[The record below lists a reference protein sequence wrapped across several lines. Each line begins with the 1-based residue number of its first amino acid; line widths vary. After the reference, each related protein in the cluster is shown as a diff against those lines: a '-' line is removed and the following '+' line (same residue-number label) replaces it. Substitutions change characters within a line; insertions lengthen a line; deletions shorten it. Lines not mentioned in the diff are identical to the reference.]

1 MGHVRV
7 RYFASLRERKG
18 VEEEQ
23 VELIE
28 GETLGA
34 LYLRLCPPTP
44 EGVLPVA
51 YARNLAYA
59 SADEIPVDGDEV
71 SFLPPIGG
79 G

>member
-1 MGHVRV
+1 MRV

-18 VEEEQ
+18 IEEEQ
-23 VELIE
+23 VELLE

-34 LYLRLCPPTP
+34 LYLRLCPPIP
-44 EGVLPVA
+44 GGVLPVA
-51 YARNLAYA
+51 YARNLTYA
-59 SADEIPVDGDEV
+59 GADEVPDDGDEI